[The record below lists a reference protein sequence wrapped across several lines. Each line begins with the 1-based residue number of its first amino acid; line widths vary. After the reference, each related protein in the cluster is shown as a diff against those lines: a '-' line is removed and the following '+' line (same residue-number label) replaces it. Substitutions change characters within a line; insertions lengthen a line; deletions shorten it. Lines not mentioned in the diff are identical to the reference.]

1 MRRELELPLGLGL
14 GESERLDLSQ
24 TLWIGTLSIL
34 AGLATFLFP
43 FFQSPGEA
51 GFRVDEAFSGITHRS
66 RLSMANAQCSMP
78 NAQDRS
84 PMTKIRV

>member
-1 MRRELELPLGLGL
+1 MRRELELPLCLGS

-43 FFQSPGEA
+43 FFHALGEA
-51 GFRVDEAFSGITHRS
+51 GLRIDEAFSGITHG
-66 RLSMANAQCSMP
+66 LIIHGHCPMLNAQCP
-78 NAQDRS
+78 TVGID
-84 PMTKIRV
+84 